1 MPDSWL
7 SDISSLCANVDV
19 LIQGELREGFH
30 WLDVKEKHG
39 MLSVSY
45 AAPGA
50 LTDAI
55 DALVDAADTAC
66 RQDGGQ
72 PISQR
77 TY

>member
-1 MPDSWL
+1 
-7 SDISSLCANVDV
+7 
-19 LIQGELREGFH
+19 
-30 WLDVKEKHG
+30 